1 MRSYHAVAQEIRK
14 AAMKRL
20 NPPIYPRSSAERIGV
35 DAVVVLLQEEGGGGR
50 GGGGGKEKKSR
61 MGWTFLFL
69 VLLVSFF
76 SFVIVRRAIDVPI
89 IGRRTLLTWSEFH
102 HVNH

>member
-35 DAVVVLLQEEGGGGR
+35 DAVVVLLQE
-50 GGGGGKEKKSR
+50 GGGGGGGEGEGEEDEDG
-61 MGWTFLFL
+61 MD
-69 VLLVSFF
+69 VSVSCSFGFIFF
-76 SFVIVRRAIDVPI
+76 FCNCAES
-89 IGRRTLLTWSEFH
+89 
-102 HVNH
+102 N